1 MVNERK
7 KKYIS
12 LLLAFLLLLTAAGCT
27 LPGSEENQEEDIPVE
42 EGSTGRPL
50 PERKAVDNVMT
61 LSFDMESSLNPL
73 STDSELNLL
82 LAPLVFETL
91 FEVDES
97 FACTAKLVK
106 DYKSEDGKCWYFYVD
121 TSVKFHDGTT
131 LTAQDAAYSIQRAIN
146 HKYYRPRLSN
156 ILGVSAIDDELFVIN
171 LINPNTQF
179 PSLLNIPVIKHGAIG
194 DDAPAG
200 TGPYKFGEDLK
211 SLVVFN
217 EHPDA
222 DKLPIDVIYL
232 KDFST
237 AEETIMAFEDAEL
250 DLVVNDPT
258 GISNLGFGS
267 ANQVRYFNTTSMHYL
282 GINMNSSFLK
292 YTAPRYALNF
302 AVDRSTIVSEFM
314 KGSAAE
320 SPLPVNPASYLYDA
334 EYAASFNYDLKK
346 CLKILENADVKDHDD
361 DGKLEYMVT
370 GIPIEIDLT
379 FIVNND
385 SAAKVQAARLI
396 AETLQEMGITVKLK
410 ELSWD
415 DYMEALEN
423 GDFDIYYGE
432 VKLTADFDLSSLLF
446 EEGSLN
452 YCSVKDPSYESFI
465 TDYLCAFD
473 EDRQKCAD
481 IMWHYIMET
490 SPIITICFEKQEVV
504 THRGCVSGLKP
515 TQYNIF
521 NKFTEWTIDLGE
533 D

>member
-1 MVNERK
+1 MVNKLK
-7 KKYIS
+7 KQYLS
-12 LLLAFLLLLTAAGCT
+12 LLLAFIMLLPLAGCT
-27 LPGSEENQEEDIPVE
+27 LPGSGETE
-42 EGSTGRPL
+42 EGDILEGSSAGEPL
-50 PERKAVDNVMT
+50 PERKAADNVMT
-61 LSFDMESSLNPL
+61 LNYNRESSLNPL
-73 STDSELNLL
+73 STDSELNLEF
-82 LAPLVFETL
+82 APLVFETL
-91 FEVDES
+91 FEVDENFVCS
-97 FACTAKLVK
+97 PKLVES
-106 DYKSEDGKCWYFYVD
+106 YSSEDGKCWYFYVD

-131 LTAQDAAYSIQRAIN
+131 LTAKDAAYSIQRAMN
-146 HKYYRPRLSN
+146 HKYYRLRLSN
-156 ILGVSAIDDELFVIN
+156 ILGISAIDEELFVIN
-171 LINPNTQF
+171 LITPNTQF
-179 PSLLNIPVIKHGAIG
+179 PSLLNIPVIKSGAIG

-211 SLVVFN
+211 SLVVFR

-222 DKLPIDVIYL
+222 DELPIDVIYL

-258 GISNLGFGS
+258 GISNLGFGN
-267 ANQVRYFNTTSMHYL
+267 ANQTRYFNTTSMHYL
-282 GINMNSSFLK
+282 GFNMNSSFLK

-302 AVDRSTIVSEFM
+302 AVDRSYIVSELM
-314 KGSAAE
+314 EGCAVE
-320 SPLPVNPASYLYDA
+320 STLPANPASYLYNT
-334 EYAASFNYDLKK
+334 EYAENYLYDLEK
-346 CLKILENADVKDHDD
+346 CLRILENADVKDHDD
-361 DGKLEYMVT
+361 DGKLEYLVT

-385 SAAKVQAARLI
+385 SIVKVQAARRI
-396 AETLQEMGITVKLK
+396 TETLKNMGITVKLR

-415 DYMEALEN
+415 DYITALED

-432 VKLTADFDLSSLLF
+432 VKLTADFDLSSLLL

-452 YCSVKDPSYESFI
+452 YCNIKDPSYEKFI
-465 TDYLCAFD
+465 SDYLCASE

-481 IMWHYIMET
+481 LMWHYVLET
-490 SPIITICFEKQEVV
+490 APIVTICFEKQEVL

-521 NKFTEWTIDLGE
+521 NKFTEWTINLGE